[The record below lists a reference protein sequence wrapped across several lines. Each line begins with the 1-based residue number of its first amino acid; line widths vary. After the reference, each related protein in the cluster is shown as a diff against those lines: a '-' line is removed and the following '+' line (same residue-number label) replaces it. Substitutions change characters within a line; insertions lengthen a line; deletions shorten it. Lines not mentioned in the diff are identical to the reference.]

1 MPIFA
6 GGIEK
11 TNARFLGFDLFQM
24 PLGPGVLRKW
34 NL

>member
-1 MPIFA
+1 MPNSVK
-6 GGIEK
+6 GIEK
-11 TNARFLGFDLFQM
+11 TNARFLGFGLFQM